1 MEEDKA
7 YYLKNQELAVLLS
20 IKGMSELYGIKMEDI
35 GSPDKT
41 LVYQT
46 LFGLEKKQILSA
58 DWNEKGERA
67 IHPEIND
74 MLDHIRNAEKILL
87 YSGRTYEHSGQ
98 CIYLGSRAV
107 LLSVRG
113 EGGGMK
119 RMQSIPL
126 DLLSK
131 KICEYGFF
139 LKEIISDK
147 SLFRDAEIER
157 PEIREMADS
166 VFGKA
171 ANEWETWEE
180 IRKCLRMV
188 SVRSGKCIRQYLLVR
203 GRMNDYF
210 IVTDEA
216 ASHVYAYSERKVMEV
231 LKRDL

>member
-1 MEEDKA
+1 MEGDKA
-7 YYLKNQELAVLLS
+7 YNLKNQELAVLLS
-20 IKGMSELYGIKMEDI
+20 IKGMSELYGIRMEDI

-41 LVYQT
+41 LVYKT
-46 LFGLEKKQILSA
+46 LFGLEKKKILSA
-58 DWNEKGERA
+58 DWNEKRERA

-107 LLSVRG
+107 FLSVRG

-119 RMQSIPL
+119 RMQSVSL
-126 DLLSK
+126 DSLSK

-147 SLFRDAEIER
+147 SLFRDAEIEK

-171 ANEWETWEE
+171 ANEWKTWEE
-180 IRKCLRMV
+180 IRECLRMV
-188 SVRSGKCIRQYLLVR
+188 SVRSGKCIRQYLLVS
-203 GRMNDYF
+203 GKLNDYF
-210 IVTDEA
+210 IVTDEK